1 MFDLL
6 KFLPTLLEATVLTIE
21 ITLFGFALAF
31 VMAMIAGIARLSPLR
46 VVRAV
51 TRTYVEIFRGAPAL
65 IILFWIYYAL
75 PHFGVTL
82 DALTVAI
89 VGLGL
94 NAGAYGSE
102 VVRSAI
108 LAVPKGQYEASTA
121 LNFSRRQQLYRII
134 LPQALVMMMPPF
146 GNLFIE
152 FLKSTALVSL
162 IALTEL
168 TARAVQLNNL
178 TFRTMEI
185 FTLVLLIYFVLALVI
200 TGFMRTVEHYLSLRM
215 GRERKMS

>member
-1 MFDLL
+1 MFEPL
-6 KFLPTLLEATVLTIE
+6 KYLPTLLEASVLTIE

-31 VMAMIAGIARLSPLR
+31 VMAMIAGIARLSRSR
-46 VVRAV
+46 VVRGI

-75 PHFGVTL
+75 PFFGVTL
-82 DALTVAI
+82 EALTVAI
-89 VGLGL
+89 LGLGL

-121 LNFSRRQQLYRII
+121 LNFSHRQQLFRIV

-162 IALTEL
+162 ITIIDL

-178 TFRTMEI
+178 TFKTMEI
-185 FTLVLLIYFVLALVI
+185 FPLLLLIYFVFALVI
-200 TGFMRTVEHYLSLRM
+200 TAFMRTVEHYLSLRM

>member
-1 MFDLL
+1 MLDAL
-6 KFLPTLLEATVLTIE
+6 KFLPTLLEATVLTVE

-31 VMAMIAGIARLSPLR
+31 VMAMIAGIARLSR
-46 VVRAV
+46 SRIVRGV

-75 PHFGVTL
+75 PFFGVTL
-82 DALTVAI
+82 EALTVAI
-89 VGLGL
+89 LGLGL

-121 LNFSRRQQLYRII
+121 LNFSRRQQLFRII

-162 IALTEL
+162 ITIIDA

-178 TFRTMEI
+178 TFKTMEI
-185 FTLVLLIYFVLALVI
+185 FPLLLMIYFVLALII
-200 TGFMRTVEHYLSLRM
+200 TAFMRTVEHYLSLRM

>member
-1 MFDLL
+1 MFDFLR
-6 KFLPTLLEATVLTIE
+6 FLPTLLEASVLTVE

-31 VMAMIAGIARLSPLR
+31 VMAMIAGIARLSGSR
-46 VVRAV
+46 VVRGV
-51 TRTYVEIFRGAPAL
+51 TRVYVEIFRGAPAL

-75 PHFGVTL
+75 PHFGITL

-121 LNFSRRQQLYRII
+121 LNFSRRQQLFRII

-152 FLKSTALVSL
+152 FLKSTALVSM
-162 IALTEL
+162 ITITDV

-178 TFRTMEI
+178 TFKTMEI
-185 FTLVLLIYFVLALVI
+185 FPLLLMIYFALALVI
-200 TGFMRTVEHYLSLRM
+200 TAFMRTVEHYLSLRM